1 MTTCGTNESYRH
13 RHRLNLVSQIIET
26 QCLGSFLYIRRRHHT
41 TSILRKRTLTSS
53 PSSKKPRPRQISYP
67 PRTSQ
72 HRLKKED
79 ASATSS
85 SNIKDHF
92 PLEYLEPPEPPAD
105 GPYRSFGEIWQTE
118 DKLPTLSDTGIKQL
132 YSNSEGN
139 QDRIFE
145 LKKLLHSLLIQFIE
159 LAGIMSISPESFPA
173 KIEDIR
179 VLLINMH
186 HLLNEYRPHQSRE
199 SLILSMESQLE
210 DKRREIADLK
220 QKNEQVQNK
229 VADLTKQFDSVLLE
243 KNEKSGV
250 SSNSSTSRRKSRT
263 TSVVEERVDETDEG
277 KKPSI
282 DDLQWQLLDFQPT

>member
-1 MTTCGTNESYRH
+1 MSGLFS
-13 RHRLNLVSQIIET
+13 V
-26 QCLGSFLYIRRRHHT
+26 
-41 TSILRKRTLTSS
+41 
-53 PSSKKPRPRQISYP
+53 YP
-67 PRTSQ
+67 PPPPYYKYFTQENIDKLAKFKETEAASNILLPSDQ
-72 HRLKKED
+72 PTPLEKED
-79 ASATSS
+79 ASAPSS

-92 PLEYLEPPEPPAD
+92 PLEYLVPPEPPAE

-199 SLILSMESQLE
+199 SLILLMESQLE

-220 QKNEQVQNK
+220 QKNEQVQHK

-243 KNEKSGV
+243 KNEKGGA
-250 SSNSSTSRRKSRT
+250 SSNNNASRRKSRT
-263 TSVVEERVDETDEG
+263 TSVVEERVDDAEEG
-277 KKPSI
+277 KKQSV

>member
-1 MTTCGTNESYRH
+1 MSGLFSVYPPPPYYKYFTQENIDK
-13 RHRLNLVSQIIET
+13 LAKFKET
-26 QCLGSFLYIRRRHHT
+26 QAASN
-41 TSILRKRTLTSS
+41 ILP
-53 PSSKKPRPRQISYP
+53 PSDQPTP
-67 PRTSQ
+67 
-72 HRLKKED
+72 LEKED

-199 SLILSMESQLE
+199 SLILLMESQLE

-282 DDLQWQLLDFQPT
+282 DDLQWQLSWLPANVKLEYKYTFFLVFNT